1 MAGRLAAKV
10 AVVTGA
16 SSGLGRAIALRYARE
31 GAKVVCS
38 DLKPSA
44 GADSLN
50 KSDRATHEEISQVYP
65 GSKSIFVKCDVSSPD
80 DVQSLISQTVSEHGR
95 LDMCDHRCTV
105 FK

>member
-1 MAGRLAAKV
+1 MAGRLAARV

-44 GADSLN
+44 GEDSLE
-50 KSDRATHEEISQVYP
+50 KSERPTHEVISDLYP
-65 GSKSIFVKCDVSSPD
+65 SSKSSFVKCDVSSPE
-80 DVQSLISQTVSEHGR
+80 DVSNLVNQTVSRHGR
-95 LDMCDHRCTV
+95 LDMCV
-105 FK
+105 S